1 MAIEIK
7 IPNIGN
13 FDAVDVID
21 VLVNVG
27 DVVSVDQNLLTLESD
42 KASMDVPSDQAGKI
56 TEILVKVGDQVKEGD
71 TIAMI
76 EPASSED
83 APKAQD
89 TAASSAPKAAPST
102 STNVIDII
110 IPNIGNFEAVDVID
124 VAINVGDTIHKDQN
138 LVTLESDK
146 ASMDVPSEI
155 DGTITEVLIK
165 VGDQVKEGVVIA
177 RAQVGAAPTTAQA
190 APKAEPKAETIV
202 EPAAATAAP
211 SNVDCDVVVIGAG
224 PGGYSAAFRAADLGL
239 KVALIERYPTLGGV
253 CLNVGCI
260 PSKALLHVVKAKEEA
275 EKHLKHAGIY
285 FDAPRIELDEIRN
298 YKSSVVSKLTG
309 GLAAMAK
316 MRKVDVI
323 QGVATFKDD
332 HHLTIQL
339 SEGGE
344 RTLSFDKAIIA
355 AGSRAIHLPFMPE
368 DPRIIDS
375 TGALELREIPKR
387 MLVIGGGIIGLEM
400 ATVYSNLGAN
410 VEIVE
415 FTEGFIP
422 GADRDLTKIF
432 EKYNKDRFT
441 KTMFKTKV
449 VGAEALPEGIKV
461 SFEGDN
467 APSEP
472 QVYDYVLVAI
482 GRAPNGLTL
491 NAENAGVNVTD
502 RGFINVDKQMRTNVG
517 NIFAI
522 GDIVGQPM
530 LAHKAVH
537 EAHVAAEVCAGHK
550 RFFDIKQIPS
560 VAYTDPEIS
569 WAGLTETEAKAQGIA
584 YEKAVFPWSASGK
597 ALASSREEGMTKL
610 IFDPESKT
618 ILGGAVVGIN
628 AGDLIGEI
636 ALAVEMCADV
646 TDIAHT
652 IHPHPTLIESVGMA
666 AEVAEGACTDLP
678 PAKKK

>member
-1 MAIEIK
+1 
-7 IPNIGN
+7 
-13 FDAVDVID
+13 
-21 VLVNVG
+21 
-27 DVVSVDQNLLTLESD
+27 
-42 KASMDVPSDQAGKI
+42 
-56 TEILVKVGDQVKEGD
+56 
-71 TIAMI
+71 
-76 EPASSED
+76 
-83 APKAQD
+83 
-89 TAASSAPKAAPST
+89 
-102 STNVIDII
+102 
-110 IPNIGNFEAVDVID
+110 
-124 VAINVGDTIHKDQN
+124 
-138 LVTLESDK
+138 
-146 ASMDVPSEI
+146 EI

>member
-1 MAIEIK
+1 M
-7 IPNIGN
+7 
-13 FDAVDVID
+13 
-21 VLVNVG
+21 
-27 DVVSVDQNLLTLESD
+27 
-42 KASMDVPSDQAGKI
+42 
-56 TEILVKVGDQVKEGD
+56 
-71 TIAMI
+71 
-76 EPASSED
+76 
-83 APKAQD
+83 
-89 TAASSAPKAAPST
+89 
-102 STNVIDII
+102 IDII

-124 VAINVGDTIHKDQN
+124 VAINVGDAIHKDQN

-202 EPAAATAAP
+202 EPATATAAP

-239 KVALIERYPTLGGV
+239 KVALIERYSTLGGV

>member
-76 EPASSED
+76 EPASSEE

-89 TAASSAPKAAPST
+89 TAASATPKAAPST

-124 VAINVGDTIHKDQN
+124 VAINVGDAIHKDQN

>member
-42 KASMDVPSDQAGKI
+42 KASMDVPSDKAGKI

-89 TAASSAPKAAPST
+89 TAESAAPEAAPST

-239 KVALIERYPTLGGV
+239 KVALIERYSTLGGV